1 MTKKVFAISNNIIS
15 SLGFSTDEN
24 FKNISSDISGIKQI
38 SDKNLYIEPFMA
50 SQVDTNLL
58 NGNFSKIS
66 DADKFTRFEK
76 LIILSVNDA
85 VKNINIDLKS
95 EKTIF
100 IISTTKGNVD
110 VFESEKQQKFGL
122 DRIKLWSSAKI
133 IKDFYGLKNMPVV
146 ISNACISGILA
157 IINAQRF
164 LSEGKFENAVV
175 VGADIISKFVVS
187 GFMSFKSISEK
198 ICKPFDLNRNG
209 LSLGEGSA
217 TVVLS
222 TNKNLV
228 KDKILIGDGASS
240 NDANHISG
248 PSRTGEG
255 LYLSIKNVLNKTDK
269 KIDYISAHGTATLYN
284 DDMESKAI
292 FRNNLQDVPVN
303 SFKGYFGHTLGAA
316 GVLETVLTIKSMQSN
331 LLINTLGFNELGTV
345 EKINVVN
352 KTQKADLQTC
362 LKIGSGFRGCN
373 AALLISKN

>member
-1 MTKKVFAISNNIIS
+1 MTKKVFAISDNIIS

-24 FKNISSDISGIKQI
+24 FNNIKSGVSGIKKI
-38 SDKNLYIEPFMA
+38 SDNNLYIEPFMA
-50 SQVDTNLL
+50 SQVNTNLL
-58 NGNFSKIS
+58 NDNFNTIS
-66 DADKFTRFEK
+66 NNDNFTRFEK
-76 LIILSVNDA
+76 LVILSVNNA
-85 VKNINIDLKS
+85 VKNIDIDLQS

-100 IISTTKGNVD
+100 IISTTKGNID
-110 VFESEKQQKFGL
+110 VFESEKLQKFGSE
-122 DRIKLWSSAKI
+122 RIKLWASAKV
-133 IKDFYGLKNMPVV
+133 IKNFYGLKNMPVV

-157 IINAQRF
+157 IINAQRL
-164 LSEGKFENAVV
+164 LSEGRFENAVV

-187 GFMSFKSISEK
+187 GFMSFKSISNN
-198 ICKPFDLNRNG
+198 ICKPFDKKRDG

-217 TVVLS
+217 TLILS

-228 KDKILIGDGASS
+228 SNNISIDAGASS

-255 LYLSIKNVLNKTDK
+255 LYLSIKNVIEKKHK

-292 FRNNLQDVPVN
+292 FRNNLQNVPVN

-316 GVLETVLTIKSMQSN
+316 GVLETVLTIKSMQN
-331 LLINTLGFNELGTV
+331 DLLINTFGYNEQGTA
-345 EKINVVN
+345 EKINVIN
-352 KTQKADLQTC
+352 KTKKAELNNC
-362 LKIGSGFRGCN
+362 LKIGSGFGGCN

>member
-255 LYLSIKNVLNKTDK
+255 LYLSIKNVLKKTDK

-316 GVLETVLTIKSMQSN
+316 GVLETVLTIKSMQNN
-331 LLINTLGFNELGTV
+331 LLINTLGFNELGTA

-362 LKIGSGFRGCN
+362 LKIGSGFGGCN